1 MTADRAESAPEALAS
16 WDEGVSLLRV
26 ANVLLGNLRVLVGLP
41 LAVAAVFV
49 GVGLLNGPRYTTDA
63 SFVAVQHSDN
73 QISGPLALAAEFGVL
88 RPGASQ
94 SPAFYAG
101 LLGSREILRNLAQ
114 REYGEDSPAADGE
127 ATTYLARR
135 LGVRESS
142 PPLRLEKTIDALE
155 DVLRV
160 DADNQTGVVTF
171 SVTTR
176 EPALSQA
183 LAENLLAAV
192 GEFDRDTRR
201 SQASAE
207 REFVE
212 GQLALAEQNLLIT
225 EDSLQAF
232 LQNNR
237 RWENSPGLTFEHD
250 RLQRRVDLRQQRYL
264 ELNQAYER
272 ARIEEVR
279 NTPVVNVLEKPRAP
293 VRADVG
299 WMAIRLLLGL
309 AAGLGAVLAWVCG
322 RELLREERAR
332 DPALYEG
339 VASAARG
346 RFEGLR
352 RIGRRSRS

>member
-1 MTADRAESAPEALAS
+1 MTGERPEAAAETAAA
-16 WDEGVSLLRV
+16 WDGGVSLLRV
-26 ANVLLGNLRVLVGLP
+26 ARVLLGNLGALIGLP
-41 LAVAAVFV
+41 LSMAVVFV
-49 GVGLLNGPRYTTDA
+49 GTALLGGPRYTTNA
-63 SFVAVQHSDN
+63 SFITLQASED
-73 QISGPLALAAEFGVL
+73 QISGALPLAAAQLGFL
-88 RPGASQ
+88 QATPSQ
-94 SPAFYAG
+94 SPAFYADLLISRE
-101 LLGSREILRNLAQ
+101 LLGNVAR
-114 REYGEDSPAADGE
+114 REYGDSSREGGD
-127 ATTYLARR
+127 ATAHLARR
-135 LGVRESS
+135 LRVRESS

-160 DADNQTGVVTF
+160 TADNQTGVVTL

-183 LAENLLAAV
+183 LAENLLVAI
-192 GEFDRDTRR
+192 GEFDRETRR

-212 GQLALAEQNLLIT
+212 SQRALAEQDLLIA

-250 RLQRRVDLRQQRYL
+250 RLQRRVDLRQQLYVQ
-264 ELNQAYER
+264 LNQSYER

-279 NTPVVNVLEKPRAP
+279 NTPVVTVLEQPRAP
-293 VRADVG
+293 VRPDAG
-299 WMAIRLLLGL
+299 RILIRLFLGL
-309 AAGLGAVLAWVCG
+309 AAGLGLALAWVCG